1 MANVLHEPGM
11 VTVSHDEVNE
21 KYSLQSQSGFLFF
34 SRFGRNR
41 EIVVASH
48 SDKSPTTT
56 CVYFQDMGG
65 HD

>member
-34 SRFGRNR
+34 FSDLAGTGRLL
-41 EIVVASH
+41 
-48 SDKSPTTT
+48 
-56 CVYFQDMGG
+56 
-65 HD
+65 